1 MSSWR
6 PQRYR
11 REALQRGADPAI
23 VDRATRT
30 GAYTT
35 AQHRDRPPVLSLRH
49 LAHLAGVSY
58 KFLRAVVSRRELDP
72 YRIFRI
78 HNRVTTASKRYRI
91 ICVPDSPLLRTQSWI
106 AQSILRTA
114 TPHHAS
120 TAFAQGDDIVSAAQV
135 HHDARWLIKLDVEN
149 FFESITEISVYRVFL
164 SLGYQPL
171 VAFELARLC
180 TRVRRLSDIYEKNP
194 RWRSWSRGHK
204 ISAYTTGQLGYLP
217 QGAPTSPMLSNLCV
231 AAFDDDV
238 YAIATDHG
246 LRYSRYADD
255 VSLSTPCASFSRA
268 QAVQVIRK
276 VYGAM
281 VQHGLSPNRGKTQ
294 IRPPGSRKVVL
305 GLLVNGPKPRL
316 TRKFKSR
323 LRMHLYYL
331 NRSDIGPAGHAE
343 NRGFDSIIGLRA
355 HVRGLI
361 AHAQLVEPEYAGARL
376 AEFNKIVW

>member
-1 MSSWR
+1 MSLWR
-6 PQRYR
+6 PQHYH
-11 REALQRGADPAI
+11 REALNRGADPII
-23 VDRATRT
+23 VDHATKT
-30 GAYTT
+30 GAYTV
-35 AQHRDRPPVLSLRH
+35 AKNQNRPPVLSLRH
-49 LAHLAGVSY
+49 LAHLADVSY
-58 KFLRAVVSRRELDP
+58 EFLRAVVSRRELDP

-78 HNRVTTASKRYRI
+78 RNQVTTASKRYRI
-91 ICVPDSPLLRTQSWI
+91 ICVPDSSLLRTQSWI
-106 AQSILRTA
+106 AQSILQTV
-114 TPHHAS
+114 TPHRAS

-164 SLGYQPL
+164 SLGYQRL
-171 VAFELARLC
+171 VALELARLC
-180 TRVRRLSDIYEKNP
+180 TRVRRLPGIYKKNP
-194 RWRSWSRGHK
+194 RWRNRSREHK

-217 QGAPTSPMLSNLCV
+217 QGAPTSPMLSNLSV
-231 AAFDDDV
+231 SAFDDEV

-255 VSLSTPCASFSRA
+255 ISLSTPCASFSRT

-276 VYGAM
+276 VYEAM
-281 VQHGLSPNRGKTQ
+281 VQHGLSPNRAKTQ

-305 GLLVNGPKPRL
+305 GLLVDGPKPRL

-361 AHAQLVEPEYAGARL
+361 AHAQLVEPEYADARL

>member
-11 REALQRGADPAI
+11 REALQSGADPAI

-35 AQHRDRPPVLSLRH
+35 AQHQNRPPVLSLRH
-49 LAHLAGVSY
+49 LAHLADVSY
-58 KFLRAVVSRRELDP
+58 KLLRDVVSRRASDP
-72 YRIFRI
+72 YRLFRI
-78 HNRVTTASKRYRI
+78 HNRVTTGCKRYRV
-91 ICVPDSPLLRTQSWI
+91 ICVPNPALSRAQSWI
-106 AQSILRTA
+106 AQSILQTA

-120 TAFAQGDDIVSAAQV
+120 TAFARGDDIVSAAQV
-135 HHDARWLIKLDVEN
+135 HHNARWLIKLDVEN
-149 FFESITEISVYRVFL
+149 FFESISEISVYRVFF

-180 TRVRRLSDIYEKNP
+180 TRVRRRSDIYKKNP
-194 RWRSWSRGHK
+194 RWRSRSQGHK
-204 ISAYTTGQLGYLP
+204 ISAYTTEQLGYLP
-217 QGAPTSPMLSNLCV
+217 QGAPTSPMLSNLSV

-238 YAIATDHG
+238 DAIATEHG

-255 VSLSTPCASFSRA
+255 VSLSTPRSSFSRA

-276 VYGAM
+276 VYKAM

-305 GLLVNGPKPRL
+305 GLLVDGPKPRL

-343 NRGFDSIIGLRA
+343 NRGFDSIIGLLA

-361 AHAQLVEPEYAGARL
+361 AHAQLVEPEYADARL